1 MIHNW
6 KIYNLKRT
14 ISDGVVFEV
23 TYGCESSHEDTF
35 IRKINDFNIS
45 GSISDDNFITYDNL
59 TETDVLGWVD
69 SNVDKS
75 SIETANSASIAEDII
90 AKAAIT
96 DVEGIPW

>member
-35 IRKINDFNIS
+35 IRKINDFNI
-45 GSISDDNFITYDNL
+45 
-59 TETDVLGWVD
+59 
-69 SNVDKS
+69 
-75 SIETANSASIAEDII
+75 
-90 AKAAIT
+90 
-96 DVEGIPW
+96 